1 MLDDSAIRRWS
12 IAASDAIALHEIE
25 INELNVFP
33 VPDGDTGTNLALTLG
48 AASEALGRAL
58 PGNTANALK
67 AMSRGAVL
75 GARGNSGVI
84 VAQILRGL
92 AESVHDSCGGAGCD
106 GPALQL
112 ALSHAT
118 ERAYAAVAEPVEGTI
133 LSVVRAAATAARTVA
148 STPARL
154 SEVVRAA
161 VDGAGVALVR
171 TTDQLPALTRAGVID
186 AGGRGLVV
194 VLDALAA
201 IVTGD
206 ARISPAG
213 PTRPNVAS
221 LVCGDTTS
229 AFGYEVQYLLDAGD
243 AAVAVLRAELAGLGD
258 SVTMAGTGDG
268 VWNVHVHVDDI
279 GAAIEAGVRAGRP
292 YRISV
297 LRFADR
303 PVSPASPG
311 ISAGRRE
318 RSGVAVVAVAP
329 GPGLAHLFEA
339 EGVRV
344 VGGGPTDNPS
354 TGEVLDVV
362 MASGA
367 AQVILLPNAAQ
378 VTAVADTAAQ
388 EARGEGIE
396 VVVIPTR
403 SPVQGLAAVA
413 VHDGTRRFGDDVIA
427 MAEAAAATRWAEV
440 TIAER
445 EALTSAGRCRAG
457 DVLGLIGG
465 EVVTVGTAIPDV
477 ARLLIDRLVGVGG
490 ELITILVGE
499 QIAADVGQQ
508 LADYVADVAP
518 GVEVSVFEGGQPD
531 FPLLIGVE

>member
-1 MLDDSAIRRWS
+1 LLEVLDDSAIRQWS
-12 IAASDAIALHEIE
+12 AVASDAITVHERE
-25 INELNVFP
+25 INALNVFP
-33 VPDGDTGTNLALTLG
+33 VPDGDTGTNLRHTLL
-48 AASEALGRAL
+48 ASTEALARAN
-58 PGNTANALK
+58 PGDTASALK

-92 AESVHDSCGGAGCD
+92 AESIYDSCGSRNCD

-133 LSVVRAAATAARTVA
+133 LSVVRAASTAARTVA

-154 SEVVRAA
+154 SDVVLAA
-161 VDGAGVALVR
+161 VEGAGAALAR
-171 TTDQLPALTRAGVID
+171 TTEQLPALTRAGVID
-186 AGGRGLVV
+186 AGGRGLLVL
-194 VLDALAA
+194 LDALAA
-201 IVTGD
+201 TITGD
-206 ARISPAG
+206 ARSFVTPAPRPRPEPPACDPVG
-213 PTRPNVAS
+213 PLLRHLP
-221 LVCGDTTS
+221 
-229 AFGYEVQYLLDAGD
+229 FGYEVQYLLDAD
-243 AAVAVLRAELAGLGD
+243 EPAVQTLRAELGRLGD
-258 SVTMAGTGDG
+258 SVTVAGTGDG
-268 VWNVHVHVDDI
+268 VWNVHVHVDDV

-292 YRISV
+292 HRIGV
-297 LRFADR
+297 LRFADQVR
-303 PVSPASPG
+303 ASD
-311 ISAGRRE
+311 RQ
-318 RSGVAVVAVAP
+318 GVAVVAVAP
-329 GPGLAHLFEA
+329 GAGLAHLFVA

-354 TGEVLDVV
+354 TGDVLEAVL
-362 MASGA
+362 ASGA
-367 AQVILLPNAAQ
+367 AQVILLPNASQ
-378 VTAVADTAAQ
+378 VSGVAEAAAA
-388 EARGEGIE
+388 EARLDGIE

-413 VHDGTRRFGDDVIA
+413 VHDRSRRFGDDVIA

-445 EALTSAGRCRAG
+445 EALTSAGRCKAG
-457 DVLGLIGG
+457 DVLGLIAG
-465 EVVTVGTAIPDV
+465 EVVEVGASITTVAQ
-477 ARLLIDRLVGVGG
+477 ALIDRLIGVGG

-499 QIAADVGQQ
+499 QIDSSVGHE
-508 LADYVADVAP
+508 LAEHVAVMAP